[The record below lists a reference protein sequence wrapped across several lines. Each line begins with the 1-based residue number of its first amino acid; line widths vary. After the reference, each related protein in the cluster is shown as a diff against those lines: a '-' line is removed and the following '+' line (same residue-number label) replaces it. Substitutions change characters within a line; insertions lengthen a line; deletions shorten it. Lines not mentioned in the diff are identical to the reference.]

1 MQMQADP
8 FHPILDEPM
17 ASVEFTRLRIP
28 ARGWLFHA
36 GQPRP
41 GLYFV
46 NAGYFRT
53 SVGSDDGR
61 EHITAF
67 PMRGD
72 WLGLE
77 SLGSDCHVSDA
88 VALEASEVWHLPA
101 SAHADPAVACTIAA
115 RCARQMRD
123 QQTWALTVGTL
134 CAERRVMAFLRDQ
147 AARHANLGCSATR
160 FTLRMTRAEMGN
172 FLALQIETVTRA
184 LAKLQAHGEILVDR
198 RDVTLLAAQHAL
210 ASSGMPLRQQPGVH
224 GRRAWQASRSR
235 TTATAQSR
243 AHGPM

>member
-1 MQMQADP
+1 MSTQSHAFQ
-8 FHPILDEPM
+8 PILEEPL
-17 ASVEFTRLRIP
+17 ASLPFTRLLIP

-77 SLGSDCHVSDA
+77 SLGWDCHVCDA
-88 VALEASEVWHLPA
+88 VALDASEVWHLPA
-101 SAHADPAVACTIAA
+101 SARADHAVERAIGAC
-115 RCARQMRD
+115 CARQLRE
-123 QQTWALTVGTL
+123 QQAWALAVGSL
-134 CAERRVMAFLRDQ
+134 CAERRVLSFLQDQ
-147 AARHANLGCSATR
+147 AMRHADLGCSGTR

-184 LAKLQAHGEILVDR
+184 LAKLQARGSIFVDR
-198 RDVTLLAAQHAL
+198 REVTLLPTPHAL
-210 ASSGMPLRQQPGVH
+210 SSSGMRLRQQPGVH
-224 GRRAWQASRSR
+224 GRRAWKASRSR
-235 TTATAQSR
+235 TTTAVPS
-243 AHGPM
+243 HGLM

>member
-1 MQMQADP
+1 MLVQPHP
-8 FHPILDEPM
+8 FHAVLDEPL
-17 ASVEFTRLRIP
+17 ASVSFTRVRIP

-61 EHITAF
+61 EHITSF

-72 WLGLE
+72 WLGME
-77 SLGSDCHVSDA
+77 SLGAECHVSDT
-88 VALEASEVWHLPA
+88 VALDASEVWHLPA
-101 SAHADPAVACTIAA
+101 SAMSDPAVASAVAA
-115 RCARQMRD
+115 CCSRQLRE
-123 QQTWALTVGTL
+123 QQAWALAVGSL
-134 CAERRVMAFLRDQ
+134 CAERRVLAFLHDQ
-147 AARHANLGCSATR
+147 ARRHANLGCSGTR

-184 LAKLQAHGEILVDR
+184 LAKLQASGLIVVDR
-198 RDVTLLAAQHAL
+198 REVTLVSTQHAL
-210 ASSGMPLRQQPGVH
+210 SSIDMPLRQRPGAH
-224 GRRAWQASRSR
+224 DRRAWKASRSR
-235 TTATAQSR
+235 NLAAVHCLR
-243 AHGPM
+243 